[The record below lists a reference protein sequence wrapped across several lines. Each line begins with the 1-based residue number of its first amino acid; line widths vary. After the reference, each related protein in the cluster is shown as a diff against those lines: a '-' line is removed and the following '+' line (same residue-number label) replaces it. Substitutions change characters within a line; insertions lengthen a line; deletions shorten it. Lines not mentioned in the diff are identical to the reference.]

1 MSDPESLKPAPAGR
15 QPDVGRRRFW
25 QGLLAGGLG
34 TALAS
39 AGFSAFG
46 HGGPHHGGFLR
57 LHGRGGPEAM
67 LERAEF
73 ASDWILT
80 KVGASDAQKEQMRT
94 IVGRTVNALAPL
106 RQQHRAHRKAM
117 LEALAAPSVD
127 TARLGELRRAELQ
140 LAEEGARSGAEVAG
154 DPVTLRGDPRL
165 LRRLIR
171 NLLENARRH
180 GGDARCLARDGGG
193 AVFEVEL
200 RGA

>member
-1 MSDPESLKPAPAGR
+1 MSDPESLNPAPAGR

-46 HGGPHHGGFLR
+46 HGGPYHGGFLR

-117 LEALAAPSVD
+117 LEVLAAPSVD

-140 LAEEGARSGAEVAG
+140 LAGQASQALLDGVA
-154 DPVTLRGDPRL
+154 DAADVLSPEQRQQVV
-165 LRRLIR
+165 
-171 NLLENARRH
+171 AMMRRH
-180 GGDARCLARDGGG
+180 RGGRHEPSRGPAPGSDGQPPS
-193 AVFEVEL
+193 
-200 RGA
+200 RTS